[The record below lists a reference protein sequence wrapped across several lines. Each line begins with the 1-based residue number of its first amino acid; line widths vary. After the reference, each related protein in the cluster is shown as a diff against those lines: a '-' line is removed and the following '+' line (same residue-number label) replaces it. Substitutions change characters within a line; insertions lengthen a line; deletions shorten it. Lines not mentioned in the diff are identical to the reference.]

1 MVYSSYRVGVYTMPK
16 NKYHVRLSPEERKT
30 LIDIVSKGTASAKAI
45 MHANVLLTADENA
58 DGKRLSEA
66 EIAERFLVHKQTV
79 HAIRRRYVEQGL
91 DAAIIRKKRATPPI
105 EPKITGDV
113 EAKIIA
119 LSCSAPPDG
128 RSRWS
133 LRLLADKAVELRY
146 IDSISHEAVGR
157 LLKKRT
163 QAPSA

>member
-1 MVYSSYRVGVYTMPK
+1 MPK
-16 NKYHVRLSPEERKT
+16 TKYHVRLSPDERNT
-30 LIDIVSKGTASAKAI
+30 LIDLVSKGSASARAI
-45 MHANVLLTADENA
+45 MHANILLTADES
-58 DGKRLSEA
+58 DGGRRISET
-66 EIAERFLVHKQTV
+66 EIAERFRVNQQTV
-79 HAIRRRYVEQGL
+79 HAIRQRYAEKGL
-91 DAAIIRKKRATPPI
+91 DAAIVRKKRETPPV

-119 LSCSAPPDG
+119 LSCSAPPNG

-157 LLKKRT
+157 FLKKRT
-163 QAPSA
+163 QAPSS

>member
-1 MVYSSYRVGVYTMPK
+1 MPK
-16 NKYHVRLSPEERKT
+16 LKYHVRLSSDERDS
-30 LIDIVSKGTASAKAI
+30 LIDLVSKGSAPARKI
-45 MHANVLLTADENA
+45 MHANVLLAADEK
-58 DGKRLSEA
+58 DGARISEA
-66 EIAERFLVHKQTV
+66 EIAARFHVNQQTV
-79 HAIRRRYVEQGL
+79 HAIRRRYAEKGL
-91 DAAIIRKKRATPPI
+91 AAAVARKKRETPPV

-119 LSCSAPPDG
+119 LSCSAPPNG

-157 LLKKRT
+157 LLKKRA
-163 QAPSA
+163 QAPSS